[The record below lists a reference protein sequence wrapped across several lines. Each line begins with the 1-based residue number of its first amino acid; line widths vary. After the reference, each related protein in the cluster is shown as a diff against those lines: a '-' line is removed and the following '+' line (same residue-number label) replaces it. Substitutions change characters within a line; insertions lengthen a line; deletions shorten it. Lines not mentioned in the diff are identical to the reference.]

1 MTNADV
7 SEINVGGNAP
17 QYIRFSH
24 SLYESV
30 CAQIILRQSWSD
42 KIIL

>member
-7 SEINVGGNAP
+7 SEIFLGDTLQKFDLGGNAP

-24 SLYESV
+24 SLYESGG
-30 CAQIILRQSWSD
+30 S
-42 KIIL
+42 